1 MGLPR
6 NDDDDD
12 YEDEDDEDEKEPW
25 LSSCFELSLGH
36 HLANCWRG
44 ASPYVCISNNNHIL

>member
-6 NDDDDD
+6 DDDDD
-12 YEDEDDEDEKEPW
+12 DEDEGDEDEKEPW